1 MEGGP
6 VEKTDIM
13 SKNYW
18 GPRIWRILHTL
29 SCAPSMGKTKN
40 VVLGRDE
47 RADWLQL
54 LKAVGQLMPCDR
66 CKQHYR
72 EWFREAGILKECM
85 YVPDL
90 GEYLRGAIYD
100 LHCSAN
106 VDQGREPTPVLY
118 VDLSG
123 AYPPTSITPIVKEL
137 EAVWVRGLEMRI
149 VPIDPVR
156 AWRRCVL
163 RLSGMYGLA

>member
-1 MEGGP
+1 MEVVP

-18 GPRIWRILHTL
+18 GPRIWCILHTL
-29 SCAPSMGKTKN
+29 TCAPSMGKTKN
-40 VVLGRDE
+40 VVLARDE

-54 LKAVGQLMPCDR
+54 LKALGQLMPCDR

-72 EWFREAGILKECM
+72 EWFTAAGILKECM

-90 GEYLRGAIYD
+90 QEYLRGAIYD

-106 VDQGREPTPVLY
+106 LDQRREPTPVRY
-118 VDLSG
+118 EDLS
-123 AYPPTSITPIVKEL
+123 ATYPPVKITPIVQEL
-137 EAVWVRGLEMRI
+137 ESVWVRGLELRMI
-149 VPIDPVR
+149 PIEPLRV
-156 AWRRCVL
+156 WRRCVL
-163 RLSGMYGLA
+163 QLAGLYGLT